1 MTDARRD
8 TRGAQRRKT
17 VAWAQL
23 TLDGGET
30 LRCVVMDES
39 FTGARIKL
47 PAPRTLK
54 GPVKLASTASGA
66 PRDAVVVWRRGDE
79 AGLRFQSRKVAGGM
93 LKAISARLGR

>member
-23 TLDGGET
+23 TLENGEV
-30 LRCVVMDES
+30 LRCVVLDES

-47 PAPRTLK
+47 PEPRTLK
-54 GPVKLASTASGA
+54 GPVKLTTSGPA
-66 PRDAVVVWRRGDE
+66 RDAAVMWRRADE
-79 AGLRFQSRKVAGGM
+79 AGLRFQSRKASGGVF
-93 LKAISARLGR
+93 KAIASKLGR